1 LVGLVQY
8 LVLVLALLV
17 VRTLGLVAVV
27 AVLVALAA
35 TAAPVLSSSVLH
47 ARTHLLLVRLRSVAH
62 QQGRTQVVAQISLS
76 TRSIRRAR

>member
-17 VRTLGLVAVV
+17 VRTLGLVAAA

-35 TAAPVLSSSVLH
+35 TAAPVLSSFAL
-47 ARTHLLLVRLRSVAH
+47 
-62 QQGRTQVVAQISLS
+62 
-76 TRSIRRAR
+76 RAR